1 MDFPALFMTFLSD
14 NWVFFQEGEI
24 TWNGKRHAI
33 NGLQVNASKVDDFK
47 PFISENVD
55 FDNIKEALDYFIAFL
70 TNIEKDEE
78 FVVPRSAIA
87 SGIAKG
93 LPEGD
98 LTPITFANLAACGSA
113 LMVREVGENDY
124 AVLFD
129 RRLAQGI
136 PCFFNLSARLIWDF
150 RQLTRSGRGVPF
162 KVGFLRGRSIDA
174 DACFDESV
182 DVVPGAQ
189 DDILVMDVDSAP
201 AISLDA
207 KQEGLRL
214 DTLKA
219 CLNTLD
225 PERFAEIE
233 GSPSDIAIGNPTE
246 SMMEDSE
253 LFQALLLQEA
263 RAMPRCYAI
272 EGTGYKG
279 RAERVEAM
287 KPGDPV
293 ILESDWQCDYFDPV
307 GIEVFNTE
315 NQTLGYLS
323 LGLSEETPV
332 VGGFRQLACMLPYV
346 VATVDSVT
354 PVSAR
359 SRGAKYPLMDIRVEL
374 IGEALDRS
382 VEPVQLT
389 AEALDACKTMFSLP
403 PEASGASSI
412 LLPDEGEFEE
422 PVDDGR
428 ENVILPAQE
437 GTAFPRN
444 HVNNI
449 GLAGLTDLYALTHAQ
464 DAKEVCASLARGIS
478 EVPRSLAC
486 VVDAVRCQKQGQRR
500 IDTSTSSVDKECTLG
515 EVSFIKSDVDL
526 FEEKSQVMPEMSQ
539 FEATMLRRLD
549 DSCGRPE
556 LLRKWGLSVRVPTK
570 THIQNYSNLKRYLS
584 SNNISVPILDDH
596 RILLVLDTGSSS
608 EFRVVIKAYDFEGN
622 DLGPLIRLNDGSYTE
637 DQVNE
642 RTKIL
647 SCLLPFVKAIVM
659 SDPSDMRYRYGA
671 DSVDLHCKVVIWFPE
686 DVVECRGS
694 QKRLLK
700 EVLETSVKIN
710 EGQRDLAHSA
720 AFSMLIGSVA
730 WSNIDIS
737 INGDQKPAWDVLAE
751 WKNESCPINGEAYS
765 EVVRRIVTHLLNKE
779 AAFGKKAR
787 RVADSFSRFSW
798 VEGELTRTIVET
810 AKRFDL
816 MYFDLIEVCQL
827 IIDKQAPT
835 RIVGSDFRS
844 MIVATLELL
853 RDVELRSRALR
864 SRYPTLYESLPTE
877 KTDKARISLG
887 NLLYSAN
894 KKLQKEAERKRDE
907 IQAEISRLGK
917 KADGLQ
923 DEINKRR
930 IFPLKKIRM
939 QEKELLLARID
950 ELNAQLKEIDQ
961 EYKSLML
968 SKDDFEGEE

>member
-47 PFISENVD
+47 PFISENVH
-55 FDNIKEALDYFIAFL
+55 FNNIKEALDYFIAFL

-201 AISLDA
+201 AISLDS

-246 SMMEDSE
+246 RMMEDSE

-323 LGLSEETPV
+323 LDLSEETPV

-359 SRGAKYPLMDIRVEL
+359 GRGAKYPLMDIRVEL

-403 PEASGASSI
+403 SEASGASSI
-412 LLPDEGEFEE
+412 LLSDDEFEE
-422 PVDDGR
+422 PAESGEERD
-428 ENVILPAQE
+428 
-437 GTAFPRN
+437 
-444 HVNNI
+444 
-449 GLAGLTDLYALTHAQ
+449 
-464 DAKEVCASLARGIS
+464 ASLS
-478 EVPRSLAC
+478 S
-486 VVDAVRCQKQGQRR
+486 DAVALIGEGADDAC
-500 IDTSTSSVDKECTLG
+500 SSSEDDCSVEAEADGVEA
-515 EVSFIKSDVDL
+515 VSS
-526 FEEKSQVMPEMSQ
+526 FEESIIRNIPNLLEDCLIAHDRYFKMGYAASP
-539 FEATMLRRLD
+539 ADLD
-549 DSCGRPE
+549 RY
-556 LLRKWGLSVRVPTK
+556 
-570 THIQNYSNLKRYLS
+570 YSNKGVSAPKPGESL
-584 SNNISVPILDDH
+584 
-596 RILLVLDTGSSS
+596 LLVLDVASLKKSKML
-608 EFRVVIKAYDFEGN
+608 IKAI
-622 DLGPLIRLNDGSYTE
+622 DLHGKELGCLSYSTWMGCSAEEANRKLRL
-637 DQVNE
+637 
-642 RTKIL
+642 L
-647 SCLLPFVKAIVM
+647 ACLLPYVVARLSVSRAALIRKEGIWNVELDFV
-659 SDPSDMRYRYGA
+659 
-671 DSVDLHCKVVIWFPE
+671 DSAFE
-686 DVVECRGS
+686 DKSR
-694 QKRLLK
+694 KRLAK
-700 EVLETSVKIN
+700 EALETCSCIN
-710 EGQRDLAHSA
+710 QGLEAKVRSTFSIELPRPLRLSDVYVSISGDARSA
-720 AFSMLIGSVA
+720 MG
-730 WSNIDIS
+730 
-737 INGDQKPAWDVLAE
+737 VLSA
-751 WKNESCPINGEAYS
+751 WKNESCPIDASLYSKTIKGISAYLADKEKAS
-765 EVVRRIVTHLLNKE
+765 IEPIELLIKKFVRFGWSDKE
-779 AAFGKKAR
+779 ANRAIEEISKNFDVTYCDLLGICLAIVNQPADTGIEGSNFRLMLMSTSEILRDIEARFGDLSRKHPFIDESILEEKVDAAR
-787 RVADSFSRFSW
+787 
-798 VEGELTRTIVET
+798 GL
-810 AKRFDL
+810 L
-816 MYFDLIEVCQL
+816 
-827 IIDKQAPT
+827 
-835 RIVGSDFRS
+835 RS
-844 MIVATLELL
+844 MVDLCNQKLRAEFEVKCCDLANTKNGLERQAGDLQSQIGK
-853 RDVELRSRALR
+853 RG
-864 SRYPTLYESLPTE
+864 
-877 KTDKARISLG
+877 ISL
-887 NLLYSAN
+887 S
-894 KKLQKEAERKRDE
+894 KKKKVQERE
-907 IQAEISRLGK
+907 QV
-917 KADGLQ
+917 
-923 DEINKRR
+923 
-930 IFPLKKIRM
+930 
-939 QEKELLLARID
+939 LARID
-950 ELNAQLKEIDQ
+950 ELNARLEEIDQ

-968 SKDDFEGEE
+968 SKDDFEGKE